1 MQKRPP
7 VNIQKTTNPNTT
19 NANKGYDKPWLN
31 NLGAKKS
38 GKLVKADDEY
48 FS

>member
-7 VNIQKTTNPNTT
+7 ATIPRTSASNVT

-31 NLGAKKS
+31 NVSNKKIN
-38 GKLVKADDEY
+38 KQPN
-48 FS
+48 